1 MVVSSLDH
9 LLQYPLNLYFGSK
22 PNLLMSSRPV
32 DIFRFID
39 NLLSTYYPLLPGT
52 SASAPM
58 AAAIIALTLE
68 AEPDLTWRDV
78 QHIMVSRGG
87 VATVEG
93 DILINC

>member
-1 MVVSSLDH
+1 MT
-9 LLQYPLNLYFGSK
+9 
-22 PNLLMSSRPV
+22 
-32 DIFRFID
+32 I
-39 NLLSTYYPLLPGT
+39 YYPLLPGT

-87 VATVEG
+87 VATVERNLS
-93 DILINC
+93 ILF

>member
-1 MVVSSLDH
+1 M
-9 LLQYPLNLYFGSK
+9 
-22 PNLLMSSRPV
+22 
-32 DIFRFID
+32 
-39 NLLSTYYPLLPGT
+39 PGT

-87 VATVEG
+87 AATV
-93 DILINC
+93 DTFLLIVD